1 MANQWLRLWHDMP
14 NDPKWRTIARVSK
27 QPISL
32 VKSVYLHLLVD
43 SSQNKDRGLFSI
55 STEDLSSA
63 LDAEDEDIRAILES
77 MQGRVLNG
85 KRLSGWQERQPA
97 LETGGDGNNSSSYG
111 SNYVYYVSCRSTGL
125 VKIGVSRNP
134 WSRLKDLQTA
144 AGSKYEM
151 LASIKTDMRSEV
163 EVHKLFSASRV
174 RGEWFKYTEA
184 LSRVVD
190 ALKSKEIED
199 YASMIA
205 LISELPVAMFTTT
218 VVATV
223 ETPTT
228 TVATKDKDKDKDKD
242 KEEIPPIPPKGA
254 CPPKTAVSLPA
265 WLTMKKAA
273 GDQPIPPTDAVF
285 AYAEQAGITEEML
298 RLAWREFRDRYSQP
312 DAKRYKDWR
321 AVFAK
326 SVRGN
331 WHRLWRIDAGGGYVL
346 TTEGLQAQKVQKS
359 KLGAEA

>member
-14 NDPKWRTIARVSK
+14 NDPKWRTIARVSR
-27 QPISL
+27 QSIPS
-32 VKSVYLHLLVD
+32 VMAVYLHLLVNA
-43 SSQNKDRGLFSI
+43 SNATERGRTQNVCS
-55 STEDLSSA
+55 
-63 LDAEDEDIRAILES
+63 EDIASSLDLECEQVDAIITA
-77 MQGRVLNG
+77 MQGRVLDG
-85 KRLSGWQERQPA
+85 DLVSGWSKRQVDRDDGAAERAKAWRQAKKQAKNTETERNQTQPNA
-97 LETGGDGNNSSSYG
+97 DRT
-111 SNYVYYVSCRSTGL
+111 
-125 VKIGVSRNP
+125 
-134 WSRLKDLQTA
+134 QTER
-144 AGSKYEM
+144 KQ
-151 LASIKTDMRSEV
+151 
-163 EVHKLFSASRV
+163 
-174 RGEWFKYTEA
+174 
-184 LSRVVD
+184 
-190 ALKSKEIED
+190 
-199 YASMIA
+199 
-205 LISELPVAMFTTT
+205 
-218 VVATV
+218 
-223 ETPTT
+223 TP
-228 TVATKDKDKDKDKD
+228 DKDKDKD

-273 GDQPIPPTDAVF
+273 GEQPIPPTDAVF